1 VVFVSRHHVTEYTVG
16 QVKEQL
22 AYGGFEVRRIL
33 SRPISAG
40 SIKANVARW
49 VLSNLISII
58 GSHHQL
64 EATVF
69 YLAQESTSTAEQGTA
84 LDGDSAALHPRQ

>member
-1 VVFVSRHHVTEYTVG
+1 MSRLHVTEYTVG

-33 SRPISAG
+33 SRAISAG
-40 SIKANVARW
+40 SIKANVAKW
-49 VLSNLISII
+49 IFSQLISLV

-69 YLAQESTSTAEQGTA
+69 YLAQETTRIAEQSAA
-84 LDGDSAALHPRQ
+84 LGGNSAALHSRQ

>member
-1 VVFVSRHHVTEYTVG
+1 MSRHHVTEYTVG

-33 SRPISAG
+33 SSPISEG
-40 SIKANVARW
+40 SIKASIAKW
-49 VLSNLISII
+49 ILSQLISLV

-64 EATVF
+64 EATLF
-69 YLAQESTSTAEQGTA
+69 YLAQEAASCAEQGVPLRSNQA
-84 LDGDSAALHPRQ
+84 SELER